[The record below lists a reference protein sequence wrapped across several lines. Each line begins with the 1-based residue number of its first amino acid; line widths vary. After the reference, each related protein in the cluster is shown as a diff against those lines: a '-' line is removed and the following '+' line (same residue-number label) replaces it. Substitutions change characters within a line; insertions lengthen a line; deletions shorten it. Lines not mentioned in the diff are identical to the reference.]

1 MMFKRKRRMLL
12 MMISIFVV
20 ALLSG
25 CSSSEAISVIADM
38 EITFSGADGYGVAE
52 VENAY
57 TWVDN
62 LNLDTDNDGENDPD
76 VVNEVRSAV
85 TYELDKTENLSNGD
99 TVTLTVTVDNSI
111 LSKYGYSASDFS
123 NTYTAS
129 GLSEGKEIDIFEDVT
144 LECSGIAPFGTAT
157 VNKGSEDYG
166 FTISYSMNKS
176 NGLSNGDTVV
186 VTAEYTETSAVKAG
200 VFIKK
205 NVKEYTVS
213 GLQSYFT
220 ADDLFPEETLTA
232 IQGEVTDRIHI
243 EMEADE
249 DIWRSWAAIGDE
261 ERKNIWNNDEDTSL
275 NENGISLEYIE
286 LVLQSPVNDA
296 ESTYHNLLNVV
307 YRINISATY
316 KNGEEEEELNSVIY
330 LYYYYTNVIMNND
343 GSSALDT
350 SEIFIHEDAIYNT
363 QEAVNLAIAE
373 DDDYTCS
380 QVETATIEEI
390 QDKIAGEMQND
401 TELEEEENQGT
412 GSIESDPLA
421 TGDQTGVIP
430 DPAVDNTETAPAEE
444 ELTTDAAETQA
455 SEGDATEVPRLEA

>member
-1 MMFKRKRRMLL
+1 
-12 MMISIFVV
+12 
-20 ALLSG
+20 
-25 CSSSEAISVIADM
+25 
-38 EITFSGADGYGVAE
+38 
-52 VENAY
+52 
-57 TWVDN
+57 
-62 LNLDTDNDGENDPD
+62 
-76 VVNEVRSAV
+76 
-85 TYELDKTENLSNGD
+85 
-99 TVTLTVTVDNSI
+99 
-111 LSKYGYSASDFS
+111 
-123 NTYTAS
+123 
-129 GLSEGKEIDIFEDVT
+129 
-144 LECSGIAPFGTAT
+144 
-157 VNKGSEDYG
+157 
-166 FTISYSMNKS
+166 MNKS

>member
-243 EMEADE
+243 EMEAD
-249 DIWRSWAAIGDE
+249 
-261 ERKNIWNNDEDTSL
+261 
-275 NENGISLEYIE
+275 
-286 LVLQSPVNDA
+286 
-296 ESTYHNLLNVV
+296 
-307 YRINISATY
+307 
-316 KNGEEEEELNSVIY
+316 
-330 LYYYYTNVIMNND
+330 
-343 GSSALDT
+343 
-350 SEIFIHEDAIYNT
+350 
-363 QEAVNLAIAE
+363 
-373 DDDYTCS
+373 
-380 QVETATIEEI
+380 
-390 QDKIAGEMQND
+390 
-401 TELEEEENQGT
+401 
-412 GSIESDPLA
+412 
-421 TGDQTGVIP
+421 
-430 DPAVDNTETAPAEE
+430 
-444 ELTTDAAETQA
+444 
-455 SEGDATEVPRLEA
+455 